1 MKPPAPATIQSPG
14 SPEKSSPD
22 GGSAPGA
29 LGALT
34 CWVVSDGKA
43 GMEVQCLGLAE
54 ALGLDPTIKRIQVT
68 RPWRWLLPRLIP
80 HPLEHLGPKGDR
92 LEPPWPDLLIA
103 SGRQTVAP
111 SIAIRKL
118 SGGRTFTVQ
127 VQNPAVDCAL
137 FDVVIAPEHDGL
149 RARNVIASVGG
160 LNRITPARLEEA
172 AAQFAPRLA
181 HIPKPRVAVMLGGPN
196 KAFRMTEAGIGRL
209 AGQLEHLARHEGA
222 GLLISA
228 SRRTPPQAIEALRRA
243 LEGLPAAIWDGAGEN
258 PYLAYLALAEVIVVT
273 EDSVNMASEAATT
286 GKPVYIVPLEGRA
299 AKFARFHQ
307 TLRARGISRPFE
319 GRLDRWDYVPLRDTA
334 RAAEEIRRRLRDRG
348 PAD

>member
-1 MKPPAPATIQSPG
+1 MKPAT
-14 SPEKSSPD
+14 
-22 GGSAPGA
+22 SAPGA
-29 LGALT
+29 LGAPA

-54 ALGLDPTIKRIQVT
+54 ALGLRPTVKRIQVT
-68 RPWRWLLPRLIP
+68 RPWRWLLPRLVP
-80 HPLEHLGPKGDR
+80 RPLERLGPKGDR

-149 RARNVIASVGG
+149 TAPNVIATVGG
-160 LNRITPARLEEA
+160 LNRITPARLDA
-172 AAQFAPRLA
+172 AGAQFAPRLA
-181 HIPKPRVAVMLGGPN
+181 HVPEPRVAVMLGGPN
-196 KAFRMTEAGIGRL
+196 KAFRMTEAVIERL
-209 AGQLEHLARHEGA
+209 ARQLEQMARREGA
-222 GLLISA
+222 GLLISP
-228 SRRTPPQAIEALRRA
+228 SRRTPPQAIETLRHALD
-243 LEGLPAAIWDGAGEN
+243 GLPAAIWDGVGEN
-258 PYLAYLALAEVIVVT
+258 PYLAYLALADVFVVT

-286 GKPVYIVPLEGRA
+286 GKPVFTVPLEGHSP
-299 AKFARFHQ
+299 KFARFHE

-319 GRLDRWDYVPLRDTA
+319 GQLDRWDYAPLRDTE
-334 RAAEEIRRRLRDRG
+334 RAAEEIGRHWAARG
-348 PAD
+348 AAA